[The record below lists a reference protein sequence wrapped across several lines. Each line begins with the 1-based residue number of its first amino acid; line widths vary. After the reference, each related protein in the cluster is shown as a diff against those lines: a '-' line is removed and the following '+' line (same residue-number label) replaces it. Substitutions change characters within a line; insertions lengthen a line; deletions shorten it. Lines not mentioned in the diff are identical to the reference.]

1 MSEQQHEDLRMEYNS
16 DRDLLEIPE
25 YGRNVQKLIKYAKT
39 IEEDGMRQAFVEKV
53 VNLMMQLHPQNR
65 NVEDYREK
73 LWSHVFQIAGYD
85 LKVLPPS
92 GEVPKPEARVKRPE
106 AIGYP
111 KKEARFRHYGSNVQ
125 QLIQKAVAMEDGAI
139 KDGFV
144 EVIGS
149 YMKLA
154 YRTWNKDHYVSDE
167 IIKNDLIALSKG
179 KLALK
184 EHTILD
190 NLANSN
196 KKKKKFKNM
205 SNDSRDHHGRDRD
218 RDRNDRRS
226 GGRHGGRHSGGRRRY

>member
-1 MSEQQHEDLRMEYNS
+1 MSEQQADDLRMEYNS

-25 YGRNVQKLIKYAKT
+25 YGRNVQKLIKHAKT
-39 IEEDGMRQAFVEKV
+39 IDNYGMRQAFVEKV
-53 VNLMMQLHPQNR
+53 VDLMMQLHPQNR

-73 LWSHVFQIAGYD
+73 LWAHVFQIAGYD
-85 LKVLPPS
+85 LDVLPPS
-92 GEVPKPEARVKRPE
+92 GVVPEPEARVKKPE

-111 KKEARFRHYGSNVQ
+111 RKDAKYRHYGSNVQ
-125 QLIQKAVAMEDGAI
+125 QLITKAISMEDGPI

-167 IIKNDLIALSKG
+167 IIKGDLVSLSKG
-179 KLALK
+179 KLELRDN
-184 EHTILD
+184 IVLD
-190 NLANSN
+190 SLSNSN

-205 SNDSRDHHGRDRD
+205 SSDSRDHDNRRDRG
-218 RDRNDRRS
+218 R
-226 GGRHGGRHSGGRRRY
+226 GGRHGRRRY

>member
-1 MSEQQHEDLRMEYNS
+1 MSEQQLENLRMEYNS

-39 IEEDGMRQAFVEKV
+39 IDNDGRRQAFVEKV
-53 VNLMMQLHPQNR
+53 VDLMMQLHPQNR

-85 LKVLPPS
+85 LNVLPPS
-92 GEVPKPEARVKRPE
+92 GEIPKPEARVKKPE
-106 AIGYP
+106 IIGYP

-125 QLIQKAVAMEDGAI
+125 QLIKKAIAMEEGPI

-167 IIKNDLIALSKG
+167 IIKTDLIALSKG
-179 KLALK
+179 KLQLK
-184 EHTILD
+184 ENTVLD
-190 NLANSN
+190 ALANSN

-205 SNDSRDHHGRDRD
+205 SSDSRDHHGRDSRD
-218 RDRNDRRS
+218 RDRRGGR
-226 GGRHGGRHSGGRRRY
+226 GRHGGGRRRY